1 MLGDNLNESQLSV
14 EELIKENR
22 SLKRQVRNLE
32 SVLQRN
38 IAMLAARTTVNS
50 MLESEQMKIERNM
63 NLLLENSADIILL
76 FDKDGRFTYYT
87 NTFLKVT
94 GLTGSDCVSG
104 IQFFEIFSQLVSQ
117 EWIDHI
123 HANMVLAAEQ
133 RNTINLNS
141 SVDLS
146 GGGNPQEYDIQIT
159 PMLNKNGQL
168 EAFMILLHDITDI
181 MRSKRQSESANK
193 AKSVFLSIMSH
204 EIRTPMNAVLGI
216 TEMLLQNET
225 LTQSVREALCKIYA
239 SGDLLLGIIND
250 ILDLSKIEAGKLELN
265 IDKYEIASVI
275 SDTAQLNMMR
285 IGSKQI
291 EFELSLD
298 ENLPANLMGDELR
311 VKEILN
317 NILSNAFKYTNEG
330 TVKLSIS
337 YEKSDS
343 DDCVILILRVSDTG
357 QGMTKEQI
365 ESLFDEYSRFNMES
379 NRTTEGTGLGM
390 SITRNLT
397 RLMGGEI
404 SIESEPGKGSTFTV
418 RLPQKKVDDA
428 VLGKELVSN
437 LHRFRTSSNSRMK
450 MTQIVREPM
459 PYGCVLIV
467 DDVETNIYVAK
478 GLMFPYGLKIDSADS
493 GFEAIRKIKN
503 GNLYDIVFMDHM
515 MPKMDGVEATKT
527 IRSMGY
533 TRPIVA
539 LTANAVAGQAEV
551 FLKNGFDDY
560 ISKPIDVRQLNALLN
575 KLVRD
580 KHLPEIIEAARKGI
594 VADIKQTTDNAQQAI
609 DPQLA
614 EICARDA
621 LKSIKA
627 LDAICE
633 KRGVYSNEDIRR
645 YSVHVHGMKSVL
657 ANIGRAELSNI
668 ALKLETAANN
678 GNIEVIVSETPAFIS
693 ALRALV
699 DELTPKEEKTCAAST
714 DKDKAFLLEKL
725 LVIKQACEEFDISAA
740 DAAIKELKEKSWSQ
754 QTKELLNVIAEHL
767 LYSDFDDI
775 TRVVNKYM
783 ESE

>member
-1 MLGDNLNESQLSV
+1 MLDDNSNENQLSI

-22 SLKRQVRNLE
+22 NLKRQVRNLE
-32 SVLQRN
+32 SVLKRN

-104 IQFFEIFSQLVSQ
+104 KQFSEIFSLLVSK
-117 EWIDHI
+117 EWIDLI
-123 HANMVLAAEQ
+123 QANMELATER

-146 GGGNPQEYDIQIT
+146 GGDSPQEYDIQIT
-159 PMLNKNGQL
+159 PMLNQQGQL

-181 MRSKRQSESANK
+181 MRSKRQAETANK
-193 AKSVFLSIMSH
+193 AKSVFLSTMSH
-204 EIRTPMNAVLGI
+204 EIRTPMNAILGI
-216 TEMLLQNET
+216 TEMLLQDKT
-225 LTQSVREALCKIYA
+225 LMQNVREALYKIYN

-265 IDKYEIASVI
+265 IGKYEIASVI

-291 EFELSLD
+291 EFEIFLD
-298 ENLPANLMGDELR
+298 ENLPANIVGDELR

-317 NILSNAFKYTNEG
+317 NILSNAFKYTDAG

-337 YEKSDS
+337 FEVSNCDEYVTLII
-343 DDCVILILRVSDTG
+343 CVNDTG

-365 ESLFDEYSRFNMES
+365 ANLFDEYSRFNMES

-428 VLGKELVSN
+428 VLGKDMVSN
-437 LHRFRTSSNSRMK
+437 LNKFRVSSNGRLK
-450 MTQIVREPM
+450 MTQIVYEPM
-459 PYGCVLIV
+459 PYGSVLIV
-467 DDVETNIYVAK
+467 DDVETNIYVAR
-478 GLMFPYGLKIDSADS
+478 GLMAPYKLKIDSADS
-493 GFEAIRKIKN
+493 GYEAVRKISN

-515 MPKMDGVEATKT
+515 MPKMDGIEATKI

-539 LTANAVAGQAEV
+539 LTANAVAGQADI
-551 FLKNGFDDY
+551 FLENGFDDF
-560 ISKPIDVRQLNALLN
+560 ISKPIDVRQLNAVLN

-580 KHLPEIIEAARKGI
+580 KQAPEIIEAARKENGANI
-594 VADIKQTTDNAQQAI
+594 EQAADNARRAV

-614 EICARDA
+614 EIIARDV
-621 LKSIKA
+621 LKSIEA
-627 LDAICE
+627 LDAIYE
-633 KRGVYSNEDIRR
+633 KHGVYSDEDIRK
-645 YSVHVHGMKSVL
+645 YCVHVHGMKSVL
-657 ANIGRAELSNI
+657 ANIGKTELSDI
-668 ALKLETAANN
+668 ASKLEKSANN
-678 GNIEVIVSETPAFIS
+678 GRIEIIITETPTFVS
-693 ALRALV
+693 SLRALV
-699 DELTPKEEKTCAAST
+699 CELAPKEEKTCVVST
-714 DKDKAFLLEKL
+714 DIDKVYLHEKL
-725 LVIKQACEEFDISAA
+725 LVIKLACEEFDISVA
-740 DAAIKELKEKSWSQ
+740 DSAIKELKEKQWSQ
-754 QTKELLNVIAEHL
+754 QTKELLNTIAECL

-775 TRVVNKYM
+775 VDVVNKYM
-783 ESE
+783 EVG